1 MLHPNPSSAD
11 PAMSL
16 LITPA
21 SSPAAQEPRCWKFY
35 PSPTYM
41 STLQRHIPQHDR
53 VTQELHNGN
62 KGTKQLRSTLPAS
75 FSHRGKDLLPP
86 TSILHPLPWRSRSPQ
101 QIQSVLRSRLL
112 TISGDFLDY
121 KKSILKSSQHST
133 SSLSLVLLRHCLNWT
148 SETKMNLQTLSIV
161 LLVISYAQA
170 FQYIKLVQYVDD
182 HQEEY
187 VEALRDWVAIESDSS
202 NIQKRPELHRMMEMV
217 AQKLRLMGGTVEL
230 VDIGEQELP
239 DGQTITLPKVV
250 TAQFGSDPSKHTVC
264 VYGHVDV
271 QPAKLEDGWATDPY
285 NLTDISGNLYGR
297 GTSDNKAPVLAWI
310 HAVKAYQALSMVL
323 PVNVKFLIEGMEET
337 GSNGLDAMIL
347 AQRDTFLSDVDYII
361 ISDCGWLSRRPALT
375 YGTRGNCYFFAEVE
389 GPKQDLHSGVYGGAV
404 IEPMTDLIGIL
415 DTLISPSGRILIPG
429 IQEAVAPLSD
439 EEWKMYQDI
448 EFDVNHFKN
457 KTGVS
462 HLMYN
467 NKVDLL
473 AHRWRYPTVSIHGI
487 TGAFSDPGTKTV
499 IPAKVTAKFSI
510 RQVPDMDP
518 ATVKKQVT
526 HYLHS
531 MFAKRKSPNKLKVT
545 MVIGAK
551 PWLADTQHPLY
562 EAGKAAIKR
571 VFNIEADLIREGGTI
586 PIART
591 FQDVTGKSIIMM
603 PIGGFDDG
611 MHSQNEKMSRFD
623 IISNNNLFFLFFYKI
638 SLTFPVSFS

>member
-1 MLHPNPSSAD
+1 
-11 PAMSL
+11 
-16 LITPA
+16 
-21 SSPAAQEPRCWKFY
+21 
-35 PSPTYM
+35 
-41 STLQRHIPQHDR
+41 
-53 VTQELHNGN
+53 
-62 KGTKQLRSTLPAS
+62 
-75 FSHRGKDLLPP
+75 
-86 TSILHPLPWRSRSPQ
+86 
-101 QIQSVLRSRLL
+101 
-112 TISGDFLDY
+112 
-121 KKSILKSSQHST
+121 
-133 SSLSLVLLRHCLNWT
+133 
-148 SETKMNLQTLSIV
+148 MNLQTLSIV

-347 AQRDTFLSDVDYII
+347 AQRDTFFSDVDYII

-389 GPKQDLHSGVYGGAV
+389 GPTQDLHSGVYGGAV

-457 KTGVS
+457 KTGVN

-487 TGAFSDPGTKTV
+487 MGAFSDPGTKTV

-518 ATVKKQVT
+518 AMIKKQVT

-531 MFAKRKSPNKLKVT
+531 VFAKRKSPNKLKVT

-562 EAGKAAIKR
+562 EAGKTAIKR
-571 VFNIEADLIREGGTI
+571 VFNMEPDLIREGGTI

-611 MHSQNEKMSRFD
+611 MHSQNEKMSRYNYIEGTKLF
-623 IISNNNLFFLFFYKI
+623 IAYLNEVAQITKTSTTISKEPSY
-638 SLTFPVSFS
+638 SSPT